1 MMMMMMY
8 CPAEEGHEGRV
19 RDDDDHDDDVWHVQ
33 KENTAGGVRGV
44 GDDVNDDTRTPVRE
58 D

>member
-1 MMMMMMY
+1 MMMTCGM
-8 CPAEEGHEGRV
+8 C
-19 RDDDDHDDDVWHVQ
+19 
-33 KENTAGGVRGV
+33 KKKNTAGGVRGV